1 MIKVNYIHIAIK
13 YLKKELKRVEK
24 MINYRTSRDVIMIDR
39 NKKVIPVGDMYA
51 KQTTLEQMIKML
63 EEMK

>member
-1 MIKVNYIHIAIK
+1 MMINIDLQIAIK

-24 MINYRTSRDVIMIDR
+24 MINYRTSRDVITIDR

-51 KQTTLEQMIKML
+51 KQTTLEQMIRML

>member
-1 MIKVNYIHIAIK
+1 MIKVDYIHFAII

-24 MINYRTSRDVIMIDR
+24 MINYRTSRDVIMTD
-39 NKKVIPVGDMYA
+39 NKKVIPVGDMYV
-51 KQTTLEQMIKML
+51 KQTTLEQMIKTL

>member
-51 KQTTLEQMIKML
+51 KQTALEQMIKML

>member
-24 MINYRTSRDVIMIDR
+24 MINYRTSRDVIMINR

>member
-1 MIKVNYIHIAIK
+1 MMINIDLQIAIK

-24 MINYRTSRDVIMIDR
+24 MINYRTSRDVIMINR

>member
-51 KQTTLEQMIKML
+51 KQTTLEQMIRML

>member
-1 MIKVNYIHIAIK
+1 MIKVDYIHFAII

-24 MINYRTSRDVIMIDR
+24 MINYRTSRDVIMTD

-51 KQTTLEQMIKML
+51 KQTTLEQMIKTL